1 MYMKLLGEA
10 VSSAKGEAPSDID
23 IDCLIDI
30 QIEAHIPEEYISN
43 TNQRLEIYRRIA
55 DIRTEDDAQDV
66 TDELIDR
73 FGDMP
78 KAVNGL
84 INIALIRSKAE
95 KMGIYEIKQ
104 QPDYLLIYVRQVKSE
119 AVADI
124 IGRFKGRAM
133 LNAGAK
139 PYIAIRLQK
148 GDKPEE
154 LLSRIIA
161 SES

>member
-1 MYMKLLGEA
+1 
-10 VSSAKGEAPSDID
+10 
-23 IDCLIDI
+23 
-30 QIEAHIPEEYISN
+30 
-43 TNQRLEIYRRIA
+43 
-55 DIRTEDDAQDV
+55 
-66 TDELIDR
+66 
-73 FGDMP
+73 MP